1 MSVENAQRLGSVLT
15 FRNVSYTV
23 SVREKGCSPREKKII
38 KNISGIM
45 RPGMNAIMGP
55 TGSGKTTYLYLCFAL
70 LLEVIYTTNCLCFR
84 LMDILA
90 KRADVG
96 QLSGEVEIDGRH
108 PPRNFKCMSGY
119 VVQV

>member
-1 MSVENAQRLGSVLT
+1 
-15 FRNVSYTV
+15 
-23 SVREKGCSPREKKII
+23 
-38 KNISGIM
+38 
-45 RPGMNAIMGP
+45 MNAIMGP
-55 TGSGKTTYLYLCFAL
+55 TGSGKTT
-70 LLEVIYTTNCLCFR
+70 

>member
-55 TGSGKTTYLYLCFAL
+55 TGSGKTT
-70 LLEVIYTTNCLCFR
+70 